1 MHYLHSIYP
10 ITHTRIWNEI
20 FAYNCISWEMIK
32 VHFMIQCYRVE
43 VPMMQ
48 AQLELPMGYSEE
60 LEARTL
66 ELPLSE
72 RRMSMFVILP
82 DYLDPGIHQLEANF
96 TTDHVRALM
105 STLEVLLTIYLIQNL
120 NINNN
125 SSIILTRKRW

>member
-1 MHYLHSIYP
+1 
-10 ITHTRIWNEI
+10 
-20 FAYNCISWEMIK
+20 MIK
-32 VHFMIQCYRVE
+32 VHFMIQCCRVE

>member
-1 MHYLHSIYP
+1 MRTTVHDK
-10 ITHTRIWNEI
+10 I
-20 FAYNCISWEMIK
+20 FNLQY
-32 VHFMIQCYRVE
+32 YRVE

-105 STLEVLLTIYLIQNL
+105 STLEVHYTDMCIDERNP
-120 NINNN
+120 
-125 SSIILTRKRW
+125 K